1 MKKAYNRTYGWSG
14 DVPPEAVGYTSCDN
28 QWTGWLYSWDE
39 KSLIAKGYII
49 CDMSRYDGR

>member
-28 QWTGWLYSWDE
+28 QWTGWLYVWDE
-39 KSLIAKGYII
+39 EALIADGYTI